1 MSSTKSG
8 FNIIVYPEYEINK
21 RLSTPIKTIYKEI
34 NEPSESL
41 FMPIGYNKAKPE
53 TPEEEIKHYRRY
65 YTDELENI
73 ETSPGEFI
81 VNSPFVKRDIFRA
94 KPVKSGGIMGGLF
107 GGDDAEEEFSRV
119 YTGYFKGM
127 VRCYN
132 EKDY

>member
-1 MSSTKSG
+1 MSSTKNG
-8 FNIIVYPEYEINK
+8 FNIIVYPEYKVNE

-73 ETSPGEFI
+73 ETSPE
-81 VNSPFVKRDIFRA
+81 
-94 KPVKSGGIMGGLF
+94 
-107 GGDDAEEEFSRV
+107 
-119 YTGYFKGM
+119 
-127 VRCYN
+127 
-132 EKDY
+132 